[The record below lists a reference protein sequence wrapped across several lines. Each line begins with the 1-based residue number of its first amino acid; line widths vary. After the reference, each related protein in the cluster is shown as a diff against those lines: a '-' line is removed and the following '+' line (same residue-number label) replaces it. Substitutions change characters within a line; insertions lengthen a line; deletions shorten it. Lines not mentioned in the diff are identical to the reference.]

1 MVTQAELE
9 YYAAPG
15 RMTDLSSIA
24 EHVRGLPADVA
35 SIARLVQLVIVH
47 RWWDE
52 RYGVT
57 DAADRDDEMQI
68 RPAAD
73 ILSKALEIDPR
84 PLDEGRAPQQR
95 VLGNCRDFTTV
106 TVALL
111 RDKGV
116 PARGRCGFG
125 SYFSPGLY
133 EDHWVVEWWN
143 GERWQLSD
151 AQLDAFQVAS
161 LNLDFDPLD
170 VPRDRFVDAGRAW
183 EMYRSGE
190 ADGGRFGLSAIRGED
205 GTLKFEGMSG
215 PWFIRGNIW
224 RDIASLNKVELLP
237 WDGWG
242 LDDLTEPMSDD
253 ETDVYAAVSARADF
267 DELRTFYES
276 NDRVRVPYVI
286 TSYLP
291 SGPVRVEL

>member
-1 MVTQAELE
+1 LVTQQELD

-24 EHVRGLPADVA
+24 EHVRDLPPDIESLAK
-35 SIARLVQLVIVH
+35 IVQLVIVH

-57 DAADRDDEMQI
+57 DAAERDEEMQI
-68 RPAAD
+68 RPAD
-73 ILSKALEIDPR
+73 GILAKALEIDPR
-84 PLDEGRAPQQR
+84 PLDHPRMPQQR

-111 RDKGV
+111 RDKGI

-125 SYFSPGLY
+125 SYFSPDLY

-151 AQLDAFQVAS
+151 TQLDTFQVAS
-161 LNLDFDPLD
+161 LNVDFDPLD
-170 VPRDRFVDAGRAW
+170 VPHDRFIDAGRAW
-183 EMYRSGE
+183 AMYRSGK
-190 ADGGRFGLSAIRGED
+190 ADGNRFGLSGI
-205 GTLKFEGMSG
+205 GMAG

-224 RDIASLNKVELLP
+224 RDIAALNKVELLP

-242 LDDLTEPMSDD
+242 LDDLSEPMPDD
-253 ETDVYAAVSARADF
+253 DTDLYGAVSARADF
-267 DELRTFYES
+267 DEVRTFYES
-276 NDRVRVPYVI
+276 NDRVRVPDVI
-286 TSYLP
+286 NSYLP
-291 SGPVRVEL
+291 SGPVKVRL

>member
-1 MVTQAELE
+1 MVTPGASELE
-9 YYAAPG
+9 YYATPG
-15 RMTDLSSIA
+15 RMTDLSSVA
-24 EHVRGLPADVA
+24 QHVRDLPSDVA
-35 SIARLVQLVIVH
+35 SLAKIVQLVVVH

-57 DAADRDDEMQI
+57 DAAERDDEMQI
-68 RPAAD
+68 READ
-73 ILSKALEIDPR
+73 RILAKALEIDPR
-84 PLDEGRAPQQR
+84 PLDQGRMPQQR

-125 SYFSPGLY
+125 AYFSPGLY
-133 EDHWVVEWWN
+133 EDHWVTEWWN

-151 AQLDAFQVAS
+151 TQLDSFQVAA
-161 LNLDFDPLD
+161 LDVDFDPLD
-170 VPRDRFVDAGRAW
+170 VPPDRFVDAGRAW
-183 EMYRSGE
+183 VMYRSGE
-190 ADGGRFGLSAIRGED
+190 ADGSRFGLSAI
-205 GTLKFEGMSG
+205 GMNG

-253 ETDVYAAVSARADF
+253 ETDTYAAVAARADF
-267 DELRTFYES
+267 DELRTFYET
-276 NDRVRVPYVI
+276 NELVRVPDVI
-286 TSYLP
+286 NSYLP

>member
-1 MVTQAELE
+1 LVAPTQAELDF
-9 YYAAPG
+9 YATPG

-24 EHVRGLPADVA
+24 DHVADLPSDVP
-35 SIARLVQLVIVH
+35 SLCKIVQLLVVH
-47 RWWDE
+47 RFWDT

-57 DAADRDDEMQI
+57 DAEERDDEMQI
-68 RPAAD
+68 RPAD
-73 ILSKALEIDPR
+73 EILAKVLEIDPR
-84 PLDEGRAPQQR
+84 PLDHGRMPQQR

-125 SYFSPGLY
+125 AYFTPGLF
-133 EDHWVVEWWN
+133 EDHWVVEWWD
-143 GERWQLSD
+143 GERWVFTD
-151 AQLDAFQVAS
+151 AQLDAFQVAA
-161 LNLDFDPLD
+161 LNVSFDPLD
-170 VPRDRFVDAGRAW
+170 VPRDAFIDAGRAW
-183 EMYRSGE
+183 AMYRSGE
-190 ADGGRFGLSAIRGED
+190 HAGEKFGLSGI
-205 GTLKFEGMSG
+205 GMAG

-253 ETDVYAAVSARADF
+253 ETDTYAGVAARADF
-267 DELRTFYES
+267 DEHRTFYET
-276 NDRVRVPYVI
+276 NDLVRVPDVI
-286 TSYLP
+286 NSYLP
-291 SGPVRVEL
+291 SGPVRVQL

>member
-1 MVTQAELE
+1 MTQELE

-24 EHVRGLPADVA
+24 EHVRNLPADIA
-35 SIARLVQLVIVH
+35 SLAKIVQLVVVH
-47 RWWDE
+47 RFWDE

-57 DAADRDDEMQI
+57 DAEQRDDEMQI
-68 RPAAD
+68 RHAD
-73 ILSKALEIDPR
+73 RILAKALEIDPR
-84 PLDEGRAPQQR
+84 PLDQGRMPQQR

-125 SYFSPGLY
+125 AYFTPGLF

-143 GERWQLSD
+143 GERWQMSD
-151 AQLDAFQVAS
+151 VQLDTFQVAA
-161 LNLDFDPLD
+161 LNVDFDPLD
-170 VPRDRFVDAGRAW
+170 VPRDRFIDAGRAW
-183 EMYRSGE
+183 AMYRSGE
-190 ADGGRFGLSAIRGED
+190 ADGSRFGLSAIN
-205 GTLKFEGMSG
+205 LNG

-242 LDDLTEPMSDD
+242 LDDLTEPMSDA
-253 ETDVYAAVSARADF
+253 ETDVYASVAARADF
-267 DELRTFYES
+267 DELRTFYAS
-276 NDRVRVPYVI
+276 NDRVRVPDVI
-286 TSYLP
+286 TAYLP
-291 SGPVRVEL
+291 SGPVKVEL